1 MKEVLKGTLIAIGG
15 SFIFGVVVG
24 GFFHS
29 VEIYLVTI
37 PLEFFGINTPG
48 WKIILFLFWLVV
60 IANVVKGLGKN
71 KNE

>member
-1 MKEVLKGTLIAIGG
+1 MKKFLKGTLIAIGG

-37 PLEFFGINTPG
+37 PLEFFGIIRWEYI
-48 WKIILFLFWLVV
+48 WK
-60 IANVVKGLGKN
+60 NDK
-71 KNE
+71 